1 MILPSRLGSDVRV
14 IYFHPVTS
22 PTLRPRLPPSM
33 SSLTQPCGLSSGI
46 LQQLMLCAG
55 GESEMG
61 SLLALMENAP
71 FTQIG
76 LKIDILKVR

>member
-1 MILPSRLGSDVRV
+1 MR
-14 IYFHPVTS
+14 
-22 PTLRPRLPPSM
+22 
-33 SSLTQPCGLSSGI
+33 LSSGI

-61 SLLALMENAP
+61 SLLALLENAP

-76 LKIDILKVR
+76 LKIDILKVRVDMVIVVSHCLSTSLTDGHMWIHSDHEH